1 MTELEHALLDLGRTL
16 ELPATP
22 DIAASVSRRLAAAE
36 TVRPRRLGRRRLVL
50 VFAALVI
57 AVGAAFAVPPART
70 AILEWL
76 GLRGATVER
85 VFALPDVP
93 AERGFDVDQLGERMS
108 LAEASERAG
117 FAVAVPSVL
126 GVPDLVYL
134 DESAPGGRVSLVYL
148 PNTKTPTV
156 TGVGLLLTEFSGELS
171 PELLGKVVAGGTDVE
186 QVALGGAPGLW
197 ISGEPHVVFYRDPQH
212 EVREDTARLAGNVLL
227 VERGDLL
234 VRIEA
239 EISKE
244 EALEIAA
251 SLKPRS

>member
-126 GVPDLVYL
+126 GYPTW
-134 DESAPGGRVSLVYL
+134 STSTSRRPAGASRSSTRRTRRL
-148 PNTKTPTV
+148 P
-156 TGVGLLLTEFSGELS
+156 LS
-171 PELLGKVVAGGTDVE
+171 PGSVC
-186 QVALGGAPGLW
+186 
-197 ISGEPHVVFYRDPQH
+197 S
-212 EVREDTARLAGNVLL
+212 
-227 VERGDLL
+227 
-234 VRIEA
+234 
-239 EISKE
+239 
-244 EALEIAA
+244 
-251 SLKPRS
+251 